1 MDTKTIL
8 KPVPGMMALG
18 VLGKTIPKN
27 SDFGMGKKKKKGK
40 KNRSNRI
47 IPRGFMDVMIG
58 VPAISATSTMINDLP

>member
-1 MDTKTIL
+1 MDAKTIL

-27 SDFGMGKKKKKGK
+27 SDFGMGKKKRKGK
-40 KNRSNRI
+40 KNRSSVV
-47 IPRGFMDVMIG
+47 PRGFMDVMIG